1 MKTISQATYNSIYN
15 KYLMLVNY
23 YDELLWN
30 DGYDDDGETTE
41 DWSSIISMTN
51 EFKERYYLMMDGVK
65 VN

>member
-1 MKTISQATYNSIYN
+1 MKTISQSTYNSIYN
-15 KYLMLVNY
+15 KYLKLVNY

-41 DWSSIISMTN
+41 DWSYIISMTN
-51 EFKERYYLMMDGVK
+51 EFNERYHFMMRGVK

>member
-1 MKTISQATYNSIYN
+1 MKTISQSTYNSIYN
-15 KYLMLVNY
+15 KYLKLVNY

-41 DWSSIISMTN
+41 DWSYIISMTN
-51 EFKERYYLMMDGVK
+51 EFNERYHLMMRGVK